1 MSFALHHLC
10 QVVEDFLIN
19 VRINESLP
27 IKNLHVP
34 IFKTDPN
41 SISDPNVEN
50 HEAEITKDKMSA
62 VISYKPTLHNQ
73 KRFIKTLWT
82 GKDRLSGQLIVEYD
96 VDRSDGNEIQV
107 LVKLSFLD
115 RSSIEF

>member
-1 MSFALHHLC
+1 
-10 QVVEDFLIN
+10 
-19 VRINESLP
+19 
-27 IKNLHVP
+27 LHVP

-50 HEAEITKDKMSA
+50 HEAEITKSEDKMSA

-115 RSSIEF
+115 RSSIVF